1 MVKKQGRE
9 QAMESSS
16 FPFIILILLAIFL
29 KINGRRSECGPSQK
43 PAALFLFG
51 DSYLDVGNNN
61 YIKTIKLD
69 QANFWPYGESYFNYP
84 TGRFSD
90 GRLVSDFIGTEKEY
104 SKGVNFAS
112 AGAGALVETF
122 EGGVI
127 SLQTQLR
134 YLKMVDGRLR
144 NKLGSV
150 ESKMIL
156 SNAVFLFSVGT
167 NDYMSPF
174 LTNSTLFQSY
184 SRTQYIQMV
193 IGNLTIVIREI
204 YKRGGRKFGFLNLG
218 PLGCLPGLRILKMN
232 GIGCLEEASLLAK
245 LHNEALSKSLST
257 MERQLHGFKYSLYD
271 FNANLGQRI
280 GHPSKYVLLAT
291 STSCLG
297 HVIKKNVVPLFI
309 FGDSLFDAGNN
320 NYINTTTTF
329 RSNFWPYGETYF
341 NYPTGR
347 FSDGRIIPD
356 FIAEYAKLPLVQ
368 PYLQPRNHLDFA
380 YCGTNFASAGA
391 SVLVENSPD
400 GMVINLKTQ
409 LSYFKNLEK
418 QLSHNLGDKEA
429 KKLVSNAVYLFSIG
443 SNDYMNP
450 FFSNS
455 TFFNSYA
462 HDEYPKM
469 VIGNITTVIKAL
481 IQGNTG
487 NQCNEEMTALVKLY
501 NRALYKSLQRVER
514 ELKGFRFFKKGG
526 RACCGSGP
534 FRGVNSCGGK
544 RGIEEYELCRN
555 ASEYLF
561 FDTGHPTQFAN
572 HQLAQLL
579 WSLSSEPYS
588 TCYLPFQSTPIAQS
602 CVVN

>member
-1 MVKKQGRE
+1 
-9 QAMESSS
+9 MESSS
-16 FPFIILILLAIFL
+16 FPFIILILLAIVL

-90 GRLVSDFIGTEKEY
+90 GRLVSDFIAEYAKLPLIRAYLEPGTEKEY

-174 LTNSTLFQSY
+174 LSNSTLFQSY

-280 GHPSKYVLLAT
+280 GHPSKYGLKEGRTA
-291 STSCLG
+291 CCG
-297 HVIKKNVVPLFI
+297 
-309 FGDSLFDAGNN
+309 
-320 NYINTTTTF
+320 
-329 RSNFWPYGETYF
+329 
-341 NYPTGR
+341 TGR
-347 FSDGRIIPD
+347 FR
-356 FIAEYAKLPLVQ
+356 
-368 PYLQPRNHLDFA
+368 
-380 YCGTNFASAGA
+380 GTF
-391 SVLVENSPD
+391 
-400 GMVINLKTQ
+400 
-409 LSYFKNLEK
+409 
-418 QLSHNLGDKEA
+418 
-429 KKLVSNAVYLFSIG
+429 
-443 SNDYMNP
+443 
-450 FFSNS
+450 
-455 TFFNSYA
+455 
-462 HDEYPKM
+462 
-469 VIGNITTVIKAL
+469 
-481 IQGNTG
+481 
-487 NQCNEEMTALVKLY
+487 
-501 NRALYKSLQRVER
+501 
-514 ELKGFRFFKKGG
+514 
-526 RACCGSGP
+526 
-534 FRGVNSCGGK
+534 SCGGK
-544 RGIEEYELCRN
+544 RLVKEYEVCEEPR
-555 ASEYLF
+555 EYVFWDSYHL
-561 FDTGHPTQFAN
+561 TQTVYQQMAYQMWSGKHPTTG
-572 HQLAQLL
+572 
-579 WSLSSEPYS
+579 PYNLK
-588 TCYLPFQSTPIAQS
+588 TMFQ
-602 CVVN
+602 